1 MSVVSSRSNTWY
13 PRAYAF
19 TFCVKATYL
28 IPLPELMYSF
38 SYFSGECV
46 VSEVRYDVVPV
57 HRSLTECSVVF
68 AYKTHCST
76 SEQNGQGP

>member
-1 MSVVSSRSNTWY
+1 MSGVSSWSNTWY
-13 PRAYAF
+13 PRPYAF
-19 TFCVKATYL
+19 TVLVEATYL
-28 IPLPELMYSF
+28 VPLPELMYSF

-68 AYKTHCST
+68 SY
-76 SEQNGQGP
+76 